1 MTSRGRGFIHC
12 QCDQISRN
20 FTALATYWEIFGHI
34 LKVYFVFGKVGN
46 TLWVNLY
53 DLGQIFIVVNGQI
66 LKNQFGHLV
75 TLARRNDEKL
85 GSELS
90 SRQPGVTCTLLT
102 NIFCLSRVW
111 ESVSSGPR
119 SKTLE
124 SSNKKGP
131 TKNWDN

>member
-1 MTSRGRGFIHC
+1 MYGSSKC
-12 QCDQISRN
+12 SEQCDQISRN

-75 TLARRNDEKL
+75 TLAVNE
-85 GSELS
+85 STS
-90 SRQPGVTCTLLT
+90 STCH
-102 NIFCLSRVW
+102 F
-111 ESVSSGPR
+111 
-119 SKTLE
+119 
-124 SSNKKGP
+124 
-131 TKNWDN
+131 